1 MAGRAGCIDN
11 RPGRRSNTMVRY
23 KRMWRNWQTRKVQV
37 LVAHKAVEV
46 RFLSSAS
53 TYEKGG

>member
-1 MAGRAGCIDN
+1 MTNQAGCIDN
-11 RPGRRSNTMVRY
+11 RPGPRSNESVRY
-23 KRMWRNWQTRKVQV
+23 TRMWRNWQTRKVQV

-53 TYEKGG
+53 AYEKGG